1 MRRTAI
7 VVLVAGLM
15 GSNAVRPIQAS
26 PSPNPVNVNISRLAG
41 NQAETAVAINPTDP
55 NNVVVTSNVADPYGL
70 FEAYSTDGGVTWTT
84 QIIADGDELGVACC
98 DSSLAFDSF
107 GNLFM
112 TYLVFDKV
120 ALPVALSLDG
130 GASFHVIDSI
140 TAKVDPSREP
150 LAGRGRV
157 SIPDQPTITTG
168 PGSVW
173 VTYTGG
179 LTIQAAGAPVT
190 GLGGIGRF
198 GPPEVAVGANE
209 GHFGDIAIG
218 PGGQVLVVFQDASG
232 EGPSHMYADLDPDG
246 LGQAGFEPATFVGF
260 TNVGDYDWI
269 PAAAEVTVDAEAGLA
284 WDRSGGPH
292 NGRVYLLWTQEHPN
306 ESDDMDVMVQ
316 FSDDDGATWS
326 RALRVNH
333 DVGSNSQFMPKMALD
348 QTTGDVAVDWYDC
361 RNDLGGGRPGDTN
374 GIANDDAM
382 IYAAVSTDGGITFE
396 PNIRIAAKA
405 SNSADAHWGLD
416 FGDYAGLAFEAGSFY
431 PVWADNSNSTRD
443 NPDDR
448 LHEMEVYT
456 ARVIVGAGV

>member
-7 VVLVAGLM
+7 VVLVAGLL
-15 GSNAVRPIQAS
+15 GQNALRPIQAS
-26 PSPNPVNVNISRLAG
+26 PSRKPVNVNISRLAG
-41 NQAETAVAINPTDP
+41 NQAETAVAVNPTDP
-55 NNVVVTSNVADPYGL
+55 NNVVVTSNVADPFGL
-70 FEAYSTDGGVTWTT
+70 FEAFSMDGGVTWTT

-112 TYLVFDKV
+112 TYLVFDKI

-140 TAKVDPSREP
+140 TARVDPSVGP

-190 GLGGIGRF
+190 GLGAIGRF
-198 GPPEVAVGANE
+198 SPPEVAVGTNE

-218 PGGQVLVVFQDASG
+218 PDGQVLVVFQDASG

-246 LGQAGFEPATFVGF
+246 LGQAGFEPVTFVGF
-260 TNVGDYDWI
+260 TNVGDFDTI
-269 PAAAEVTVDAEAGLA
+269 PAAAEVTIDTEAGLA

-292 NGRVYLLWTQEHPN
+292 NGRVYLLWTQEHVN
-306 ESDDMDVMVQ
+306 ESDDTEVMVQ

-326 RALRVNH
+326 RALRVN
-333 DVGSNSQFMPKMALD
+333 DDLGSSSQFMPKIALD

-361 RNDLGGGRPGDTN
+361 RNDLGAGRPGDTN
-374 GIANDDAM
+374 GIPNDDAM
-382 IYAAVSTDGGITFE
+382 IYAAVSTDGAITFG
-396 PNIRIAAKA
+396 PNVRIAAKA
-405 SNSADAHWGLD
+405 SNS
-416 FGDYAGLAFEAGSFY
+416 
-431 PVWADNSNSTRD
+431 
-443 NPDDR
+443 
-448 LHEMEVYT
+448 
-456 ARVIVGAGV
+456 